1 MARTVDITEKLSF
14 ESNPEL
20 IVKGKHLEINA
31 DAPTLLRVM
40 ALMSNESPG
49 IDDINTAYEMIFT
62 EKARIEGEKLGLKV
76 PDWMILVQA
85 AITLATGGDESQGE
99 Q

>member
-1 MARTVDITEKLSF
+1 
-14 ESNPEL
+14 
-20 IVKGKHLEINA
+20 
-31 DAPTLLRVM
+31 
-40 ALMSNESPG
+40 
-49 IDDINTAYEMIFT
+49 MIFT
-62 EKARIEGEKLGLKV
+62 EKARKEVEKLGLKV